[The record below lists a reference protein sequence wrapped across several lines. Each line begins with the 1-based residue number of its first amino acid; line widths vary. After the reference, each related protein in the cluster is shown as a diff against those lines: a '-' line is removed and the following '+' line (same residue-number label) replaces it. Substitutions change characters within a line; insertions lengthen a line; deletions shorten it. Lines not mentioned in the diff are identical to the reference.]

1 MGVQACA
8 RAIVALVG
16 LWLTEVA
23 RVEVCATIH
32 VVADQVAIHVGCAIA
47 TADANRIQFVAF
59 AVTSTW
65 RNACAPTSKHRS
77 WTVAFA
83 TNIQHAHADI
93 HVVADAILVFVFVTI
108 AATNA
113 ECVLLVAIAVAIP
126 CWDAIASTHA
136 AFVEL
141 VAIAITIPC
150 GDAIAA
156 ANPTFVQ
163 LVAIAVAIPRWNA
176 IASTHATCIK
186 LVAIAVAIPCGNAVA
201 TAHTTLVQRQ
211 ARTIVGVGI
220 VVEIAGRCVGAAQN
234 LGFARTVVVVR
245 LRVKVG
251 RRRIGATACIGRRG
265 ACTVDAGT
273 IERKRFNDVFS
284 SLSTRQHLDIQQ
296 AIHGTCGGH
305 LKDEHT
311 QVFVRQRVARV
322 AQRKPRTANQTIAQ
336 EARGTIGG
344 EEWNN
349 GLRLVFHNQ
358 CIGGIRDSRGR
369 SRTVQANG
377 RVSVI
382 HHFRENGKE
391 VGVETRGIPRGI
403 QWTVVRPLRD
413 VDHEGCLRIAKHRAH
428 VVVGVLNLDI
438 EPVRCHA
445 FKRSGRIRIH
455 FKGIPL
461 DGCTTAKLAC
471 FRIVDERIFVKVAG
485 TFVHAPYT
493 AVVLAGAIVREC
505 TWVKIACSWVGAP

>member
-1 MGVQACA
+1 MGIQTCA

-16 LWLTEVA
+16 PWLTEVA
-23 RVEVCATIH
+23 SVEVCATIH
-32 VVADQVAIHVGCAIA
+32 VVADQIAIHVGWAIA
-47 TADANRIQFVAF
+47 AADTNGIQFVAV
-59 AVTSTW
+59 AVTGIL
-65 RNACAPTSKHRS
+65 RNACAPTGKHRS
-77 WTVAFA
+77 WTVAFS
-83 TNIQHAHADI
+83 TNIKHTHAVI
-93 HVVADAILVFVFVTI
+93 HVVADAVLVFIFVTI

-113 ECVLLVAIAVAIP
+113 ECVL
-126 CWDAIASTHA
+126 
-136 AFVEL
+136 
-141 VAIAITIPC
+141 
-150 GDAIAA
+150 
-156 ANPTFVQ
+156 
-163 LVAIAVAIPRWNA
+163 
-176 IASTHATCIK
+176 

-220 VVEIAGRCVGAAQN
+220 VVVIASRCVSAAQN
-234 LGFARTVVVVR
+234 LGFAGTVVVFR
-245 LRVKVG
+245 LRIKVG

-265 ACTVDAGT
+265 SCTVDAGT

-284 SLSTRQHLDIQQ
+284 SFSTRQHLDIQQ

-344 EEWNN
+344 EERNN

-358 CIGGIRDSRGR
+358 CIRGIRDARGR

-377 RVSVI
+377 RVGVI
-382 HHFRENGKE
+382 HHFREHGKE
-391 VGVETRGIPRGI
+391 VGVETRRIPRGI

-445 FKRSGRIRIH
+445 FKCSGRIRIH

-471 FRIVDERIFVKVAG
+471 LGIVNERIFVKVAG
-485 TFVHAPYT
+485 TFVHASYT
-493 AVVLAGAIVREC
+493 AVVFARAVVREC
-505 TWVKIACSWVGAP
+505 TWVKVASSWVGAA